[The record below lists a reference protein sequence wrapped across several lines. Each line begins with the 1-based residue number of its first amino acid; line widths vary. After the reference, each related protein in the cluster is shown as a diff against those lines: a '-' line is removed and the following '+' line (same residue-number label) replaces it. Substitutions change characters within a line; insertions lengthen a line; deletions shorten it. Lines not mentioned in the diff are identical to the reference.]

1 MTAVKPP
8 ETILKASASGPPKR
22 HPTKPSTARAKTIPR
37 KGVIVTLTA
46 KGTSFFYAKRVPCVV
61 GDSENL
67 LEPPTIQKIQAA
79 TVACCS
85 PKTRRSK
92 RGPSPK

>member
-8 ETILKASASGPPKR
+8 ETILKASAARQNVTQQSQAR
-22 HPTKPSTARAKTIPR
+22 LRQRPSRER
-37 KGVIVTLTA
+37 VIVTLTA